1 MSSPLHFHP
10 AFYSPPRILSQPRC
24 NRETIE
30 NELLNLR
37 SNRSGFVKTESL
49 RYSNSRTDDD
59 KDEDQ
64 NMNERS
70 RGRKWWRRP
79 RNGGREKSW
88 LEKVQEASRKAK
100 VMELRLIGRRSWWPK
115 FDGKSRK
122 AAAVLPLP
130 SPSTPDP
137 VEASK
142 VDRGT
147 ESEDKSTEESPPLV
161 TVPTKQPF
169 DIVLQ
174 LMHKFDKCET
184 PDSAQTRHKKNPFIF
199 WKPKDVD
206 APSLTTSDDASTT
219 TESADHQPPNHHEQ
233 ELDETEI
240 DEKKKKK
247 NVGKVIAAAIASVAT
262 TSLGVVA
269 IIIIL

>member
-1 MSSPLHFHP
+1 
-10 AFYSPPRILSQPRC
+10 
-24 NRETIE
+24 
-30 NELLNLR
+30 
-37 SNRSGFVKTESL
+37 
-49 RYSNSRTDDD
+49 
-59 KDEDQ
+59 
-64 NMNERS
+64 
-70 RGRKWWRRP
+70 
-79 RNGGREKSW
+79 
-88 LEKVQEASRKAK
+88 
-100 VMELRLIGRRSWWPK
+100 MELRLIGRRSWWPK
-115 FDGKSRK
+115 FDGKSSK

-142 VDRGT
+142 VAPP
-147 ESEDKSTEESPPLV
+147 ESENKSTEESPPFV
-161 TVPTKQPF
+161 TVPTIQPF
-169 DIVLQ
+169 NIVLQ

-184 PDSAQTRHKKNPFIF
+184 PDSAQTCHKKNPFKLF

-219 TESADHQPPNHHEQ
+219 TESADHQPPNHHDQ
-233 ELDETEI
+233 ELDEIEEI
-240 DEKKKKK
+240 DEKKKK